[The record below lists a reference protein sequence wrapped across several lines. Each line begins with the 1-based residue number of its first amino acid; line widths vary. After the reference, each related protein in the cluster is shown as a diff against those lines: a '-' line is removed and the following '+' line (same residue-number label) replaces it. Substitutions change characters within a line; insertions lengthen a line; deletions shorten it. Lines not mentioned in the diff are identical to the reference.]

1 MPLAAVL
8 VSPRRPQCL
17 IAMKFILRL
26 FPEISIKSRPVR
38 NRLIKVLTNNL
49 FNVAL
54 HHNFALKVQA
64 QWDKLIVSV
73 GEDDAEATRELAVR
87 ELSRVPGIHSFLE
100 VKEFAFER
108 FDDIFAVA
116 GPIYGPQLEN
126 HTFAV
131 RVRRRGNHPY
141 NSQEA
146 SRIIG
151 GMFKSHYPNKGVNL
165 SAPDVT
171 INIEIDQNK
180 AFVITNKYKGMGGY
194 PVGSQG
200 AALTLISGGFDSG
213 VSTYKAIHRGMRVS
227 YLFFNMGG
235 TAHELGV
242 KQESYFIWDRYASS
256 HRVKFVTIPFEPIVG
271 QILERTHHGVRGVIL
286 KRMMMRVGSK
296 VAARLKCEALI
307 TGESVGQVSSQTVTN
322 LNHIDAVSDCL
333 VLRPL
338 VMEDKQDIVD
348 KAKEIGTAGFAE
360 SMPEY
365 CGVIS
370 DHPNVCPARSFV
382 EEEEAKMDSSLVEAA
397 VAAAVVMDIKDIP
410 ANTSKLEEEVE
421 IVHELMRGDVLLDV
435 RAPDD
440 AQKSPLVVA
449 GHEVITLPFYKV
461 ASEFGNLDNLKT
473 YALYCDQGVMS
484 LMQARELKEKGY
496 HNLKVYRPQDD
507 SAATSNNDAVNGN
520 TEAVSRE

>member
-1 MPLAAVL
+1 
-8 VSPRRPQCL
+8 
-17 IAMKFILRL
+17 MKFILRL

-38 NRLIKVLTNNL
+38 NRLIKVLTQNL

-54 HHNFALKVQA
+54 NHHFAIKVQA
-64 QWDKLIVSV
+64 QWDKILVTV
-73 GEDDAEATRELAVR
+73 GEDDSDATRELAVR

-100 VKEFAFER
+100 VKEFEFER
-108 FDDIFAVA
+108 FDDIFAIA
-116 GPIYGPQLEN
+116 GPIYGPSLEGK
-126 HTFAV
+126 TFAV
-131 RVRRRGNHPY
+131 RVRRRGNHPFT
-141 NSQEA
+141 SQEA
-146 SRIIG
+146 ERMIG
-151 GMFKSHYPNKGVNL
+151 GMFKAHYPNLGVSL
-165 SAPDVT
+165 GHPDVT
-171 INIEIDQNK
+171 INIEIDQGK
-180 AFVITNKYKGMGGY
+180 AFVITDKHMGMGGY

-200 AALTLISGGFDSG
+200 AALSLISGGFDSG

-256 HRVKFVTIPFEPIVG
+256 HRVKFVTIPFERIVG

-296 VAARLKCEALI
+296 IAERLNCEALI

-322 LNHIDAVSDCL
+322 LNHIDSVSDCL

-348 KAKEIGTAGFAE
+348 AAKAIGTAGFAE

-370 DHPNVCPARSFV
+370 DHPNVCPKRSFV
-382 EEEEAKMDSSLVEAA
+382 EEEEAKMDPDLVADA
-397 VAAAVVMDIKDIP
+397 VAKAVVLDIKDIP
-410 ANTSKLEEEVE
+410 EDTNKLQVEVE
-421 IVHELMRGDVLLDV
+421 TVNTLAHNDVVLDV

-440 AQKSPLVVA
+440 AEKSPLKVE

-461 ASEFGNLDNLKT
+461 SSEFGKLDNLKT

-496 HNLKVYRPQDD
+496 HNLKVYRP
-507 SAATSNNDAVNGN
+507 
-520 TEAVSRE
+520 